1 MAKTSN
7 YLFKLDLMILSLL
20 KEKDQYAYELTK
32 EIAEKS
38 KGRIEPKN
46 GTMYPIIYK
55 LIENGYISSN
65 TIIYHNKAR
74 VYYHLEPAGKEY
86 LDKIIVEFDELV
98 DCINSFIHKEIGKC
112 LFLDFFIT
120 DSERS
125 SFSNDCDCI
134 AFLILFKF
142 FCGSTISKFLFTCFY
157 IEMIYL

>member
-55 LIENGYISSN
+55 LIENG
-65 TIIYHNKAR
+65 
-74 VYYHLEPAGKEY
+74 KEY

-98 DCINSFIHKEIGKC
+98 DCINSFIHK
-112 LFLDFFIT
+112 D
-120 DSERS
+120 
-125 SFSNDCDCI
+125 
-134 AFLILFKF
+134 
-142 FCGSTISKFLFTCFY
+142 
-157 IEMIYL
+157 

>member
-65 TIIYHNKAR
+65 TIIYH
-74 VYYHLEPAGKEY
+74 LEPAGKKY

-98 DCINSFIHKEIGKC
+98 DCINSFIHK
-112 LFLDFFIT
+112 D
-120 DSERS
+120 
-125 SFSNDCDCI
+125 
-134 AFLILFKF
+134 
-142 FCGSTISKFLFTCFY
+142 
-157 IEMIYL
+157 

>member
-55 LIENGYISSN
+55 LIEMAIFQAIQSFT
-65 TIIYHNKAR
+65 TIK
-74 VYYHLEPAGKEY
+74 LE
-86 LDKIIVEFDELV
+86 
-98 DCINSFIHKEIGKC
+98 CI
-112 LFLDFFIT
+112 T
-120 DSERS
+120 
-125 SFSNDCDCI
+125 
-134 AFLILFKF
+134 
-142 FCGSTISKFLFTCFY
+142 T
-157 IEMIYL
+157 

>member
-65 TIIYHNKAR
+65 TVIYHNKAR
-74 VYYHLEPAGKEY
+74 VYSVL
-86 LDKIIVEFDELV
+86 
-98 DCINSFIHKEIGKC
+98 
-112 LFLDFFIT
+112 
-120 DSERS
+120 S
-125 SFSNDCDCI
+125 SRTSRKG
-134 AFLILFKF
+134 ILRQDY
-142 FCGSTISKFLFTCFY
+142 CGI
-157 IEMIYL
+157 

>member
-20 KEKDQYAYELTK
+20 KEKDQYA
-32 EIAEKS
+32 
-38 KGRIEPKN
+38 IEPKN

-98 DCINSFIHKEIGKC
+98 DCINSFIHK
-112 LFLDFFIT
+112 D
-120 DSERS
+120 
-125 SFSNDCDCI
+125 
-134 AFLILFKF
+134 
-142 FCGSTISKFLFTCFY
+142 
-157 IEMIYL
+157 

>member
-55 LIENGYISSN
+55 LIENGYILSN
-65 TIIYHNKAR
+65 TVIYHNKAR

-98 DCINSFIHKEIGKC
+98 DCINSFIHK
-112 LFLDFFIT
+112 D
-120 DSERS
+120 
-125 SFSNDCDCI
+125 
-134 AFLILFKF
+134 
-142 FCGSTISKFLFTCFY
+142 
-157 IEMIYL
+157 